1 MIVNHGYRDGS
12 GTYIISIDNEKCDG
26 CGDCVPVCP
35 NQVLEIA
42 IDPYEPLEE
51 KMVALVSEA
60 HRKKLKYSC
69 AQCKP
74 AGKTTTPPCAA
85 ACKRGAMVHS
95 W

>member
-12 GTYIISIDNEKCDG
+12 GTFIISIDSEKCSG
-26 CGDCVPVCP
+26 CGACVPVCP

-51 KMVALVSEA
+51 KMVALVTEA

-74 AGKTTTPPCAA
+74 AGKTVTPPCVA
-85 ACKRGAMVHS
+85 ACPAGAMKHS